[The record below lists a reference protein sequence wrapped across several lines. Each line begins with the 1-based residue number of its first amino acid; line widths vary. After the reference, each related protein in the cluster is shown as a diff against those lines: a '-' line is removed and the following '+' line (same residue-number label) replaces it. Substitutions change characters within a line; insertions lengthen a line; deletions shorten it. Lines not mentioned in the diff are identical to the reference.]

1 MDRGRG
7 LDYGRGPMVPSPPG
21 GSSRLVLIDASS
33 FIFRA
38 YHAIPPLTNRKG
50 VPTNAT
56 LGFTRQVLKALKEL
70 NPTHVALAF
79 DKESRA
85 ERQKIDPN
93 YKANRQAM
101 PEDLAQQFPYIR
113 QVVEALNLPVLEVA
127 GWEADDV
134 IGTLARRAT
143 AEGFCVLVV
152 TGDKDFVQIV
162 DKDVHLYDPQNER
175 YTDPDEVKERLGIE
189 PKQMRDYLALIGD
202 AVDNVP
208 KVPGIG
214 PKSAVELLTQF
225 GSVDAMLERLSEVKK
240 PKMREAI
247 AAHRES
253 LLRARDLV
261 TFRTDLQLDV
271 SIEDLKR
278 QPPHDEQLRQLFTD
292 LEFSALLRELPA
304 KAATGGEATGESTGA
319 APRTAAKL
327 PAQTE
332 IVTTKEALQALAA
345 AVREA
350 GAVTLVPAYEGLPF
364 AGLLVGLGVALKD
377 GTTRYVPLAHEGLGV
392 EQVRPADFKAALQG
406 VLEDAAVK
414 KGGHDLKALWL
425 LLNREGI
432 RLRGG
437 EDDVELLSYL
447 LDASRRDHSVEF
459 LARERL
465 QVDLPELPTTS
476 GRKARALKEHAPQEV
491 ALAYAVR
498 AEAARQLAP
507 GLWEELEPLGLTKLA
522 RELELP
528 LVPLLARMESRG
540 VKVDV
545 KVLRQ
550 ISDKVGADCE
560 AKVKEIHTLA
570 GTEFNVGSNP
580 QLAEV
585 LYKKLELPVLK
596 RGKTGPSTDQEVL
609 EKLAEVHPLPRAII
623 EYRSLSKLKSTY
635 LDTLPELARNGR
647 IHTTFHQAAT
657 ATGRLSSSD
666 PNLQNI
672 PIRTELGMEIRRA
685 FIADEGKQL
694 VSADYSQ
701 IELRLLAHIAEDPVL
716 IDAFARD
723 EDIHSRTAAEIFGVA
738 QDQVT
743 RDQRRVA
750 KTVNFGIAYGLSSYG
765 LSTRLNIPDEEA
777 RDIIERYFTRYA
789 GIKRYLEETVR
800 VARER
805 GYVETLFGRRRPMAD
820 LRAKNRQVVQAAER
834 AAINM
839 PIQGTAAD
847 LIKKAM
853 LAVDAELEKQG
864 LQTQMLLQVHDEL
877 LFEAPED
884 EVERV
889 KELAR
894 RCMNAV
900 MQLKVP
906 LKVEVGAG
914 KTWADAH

>member
-1 MDRGRG
+1 
-7 LDYGRGPMVPSPPG
+7 MVPSPPNG
-21 GSSRLVLIDASS
+21 APRLVLIDASS

-38 YHAIPPLTNRKG
+38 YHAIPPLTTRQG

-93 YKANRQAM
+93 YKANRKAM

-113 QVVEALNLPVLEVA
+113 KVVEGLALPILEVA

-134 IGTLARRAT
+134 IGTLARRAIT
-143 AEGFCVLVV
+143 EGFSVLVV

-162 DKDVHLYDPQNER
+162 DDNVHLYDPQNER
-175 YTDPDEVKERLGIE
+175 YTNPAEVKERLGIV
-189 PKQMRDYLALIGD
+189 PTQMRDYLSLIGD
-202 AVDNVP
+202 AIDNVP

-214 PKSAVELLTQF
+214 PKTAVELLTQF
-225 GSVDAMLERLSEVKK
+225 GSVDALLERLAEVKK
-240 PKMREAI
+240 PKMR
-247 AAHRES
+247 AALEEHRES

-261 TFRTDLQLDV
+261 TFRTDLALDV
-271 SIEDLKR
+271 SIAGLQR
-278 QPPHDEQLRQLFTD
+278 QPPREDVLRPLFTE
-292 LEFSALLRELPA
+292 LEFSALLKELPA
-304 KAATGGEATGESTGA
+304 REPTTLSVE
-319 APRTAAKL
+319 
-327 PAQTE
+327 TE
-332 IVTTKEALQALAA
+332 LVTTQEALEALAA
-345 AVREA
+345 RVRE
-350 GAVTLVPAYEGLPF
+350 GGQVTLVPAYEGLPV
-364 AGLLVGLGVALKD
+364 AARLVGLGVALAD
-377 GTTRYVPLAHEGLGV
+377 GTTRYVPLHHEGLGV
-392 EQVRPADFKAALQG
+392 EQVRPADFKRALQG
-406 VLEDAAVK
+406 VLEEGRVK

-425 LLNREGI
+425 LLSHEGI
-432 RLRGG
+432 ELQGL

-447 LDASRRDHSVEF
+447 LDASRRDHSLDF

-465 QVDLPELPTTS
+465 QVELPALPATG
-476 GRKARALKEHAPQEV
+476 GRKARPLREFSPQEV
-491 ALAYAVR
+491 AAAYAAR
-498 AEAARQLAP
+498 ADVARRLAP
-507 GLWEELEPLGLTKLA
+507 GLWEELEPLGLARLA

-528 LVPLLARMESRG
+528 LVPLLARMEARG

-545 KVLRQ
+545 QALRR
-550 ISDKVGADCE
+550 ISEKVGGECDT
-560 AKVKEIHTLA
+560 KVKEIHQLA
-570 GTEFNVGSNP
+570 GTEFNVGSNT

-609 EKLAEVHPLPRAII
+609 EKLAEKHPLPRAII

-635 LDTLPELARNGR
+635 LDTLPDLVMKDERL
-647 IHTTFHQAAT
+647 HTTFHQAAT

-672 PIRTELGMEIRRA
+672 PVRTELGMEIRRA
-685 FIADEGKQL
+685 FIAEEGHQL

-701 IELRLLAHIAEDPVL
+701 IELRLLAHIAEDAVL
-716 IDAFARD
+716 LDAFARD
-723 EDIHSRTAAEIFGVA
+723 EDIHSRTAAEVFGVE
-738 QDQVT
+738 QGQVT

-750 KTVNFGIAYGLSSYG
+750 KMVNFGIAYGLSPYG
-765 LSTRLNIPDEEA
+765 LSTRLNIPEEEA

-789 GIKRYLEETVR
+789 GIKRYLDETVR

-805 GYVETLFGRRRPMAD
+805 GYVETLFGRRRPMGD
-820 LRAKNRQVVQAAER
+820 LNAKNRQVMQGAER

-847 LIKKAM
+847 LMKKAM
-853 LAVDAELEKQG
+853 LEVEAELRRQG
-864 LQTQMLLQVHDEL
+864 LRTRILLQVHDEL
-877 LFEAPED
+877 LFEAPEA
-884 EVERV
+884 EVEAV
-889 KELAR
+889 KTLSRE
-894 RCMNAV
+894 CMSGV
-900 MQLKVP
+900 MRLKIP

-914 KTWADAH
+914 NTWADAH

>member
-1 MDRGRG
+1 
-7 LDYGRGPMVPSPPG
+7 MVPSPPSG
-21 GSSRLVLIDASS
+21 APRLVLIDASS

-38 YHAIPPLTNRKG
+38 YHAIPPLTNRQG

-70 NPTHVALAF
+70 NPSHVALAF
-79 DKESRA
+79 DKESRT

-93 YKANRQAM
+93 YKANRQAL

-113 QVVEALNLPVLEVA
+113 RVVEALNLPVWEVA

-134 IGTLARRAT
+134 IGTLAKRAR

-162 DKDVHLYDPQNER
+162 DEDVHLYDPQNDR
-175 YTDPDEVKERLGIE
+175 YTDPAEVKERLGIE
-189 PKQMRDYLALIGD
+189 PRQMRDYLALIGD

-214 PKSAVELLTQF
+214 PKTAVELLHQF
-225 GSVDAMLERLSEVKK
+225 GGVDVLLERVSEVKK

-247 AAHRES
+247 ASHRES

-261 TFRTDLQLDV
+261 TFRTDLTLDV

-278 QPPHDEQLRQLFTD
+278 RPMKDEQLRQLFTE
-292 LEFSALLRELPA
+292 LEFSALLRELSAKEPTKGTPAEPA
-304 KAATGGEATGESTGA
+304 KLTRE
-319 APRTAAKL
+319 
-327 PAQTE
+327 TE
-332 IVTTKEALQALAA
+332 LVTTKAALQALAE

-350 GAVTLVPAYEGLPF
+350 GEVTLIPAYEGLPF
-364 AGLLVGLGVALKD
+364 AASLVGLGVALKD
-377 GTTRYVPLAHEGLGV
+377 GTTRYVPLRHEVLGV
-392 EQVRPADFKAALQG
+392 EQVRPVDFQEALRG

-414 KGGHDLKALWL
+414 KGGHDLKALTL
-425 LLNREGI
+425 LLNREGLQ
-432 RLRGG
+432 LRGG

-447 LDASRRDHSVEF
+447 LDASRRDHGLEILS
-459 LARERL
+459 RERL
-465 QVDLPELPTTS
+465 QADLPALPSTG
-476 GRKARALKEHAPQEV
+476 GRKARPLKDFPPQEV
-491 ALAYAVR
+491 ALAYATR
-498 AEAARQLAP
+498 ADAARRLAP
-507 GLWEELEPLGLTKLA
+507 GLWEELEALKLTRLA

-528 LVPLLARMESRG
+528 LVPLLARMEERG

-545 KVLRQ
+545 KVLRE
-550 ISDKVGADCE
+550 ISEKVGADCE
-560 AKVKEIHTLA
+560 QIVRKIHETA
-570 GTEFNVGSNP
+570 GHEFNVGSNP
-580 QLAEV
+580 QLAQV
-585 LYKKLELPVLK
+585 LYEEQKLPILKK
-596 RGKTGPSTDQEVL
+596 GKTGPSTDQEVL
-609 EKLAEVHPLPRAII
+609 EQLAEKHPENPLPRAII
-623 EYRSLSKLKSTY
+623 EYRTLSKLKSTY
-635 LDTLPELARNGR
+635 LDTLPDLVARDGR
-647 IHTTFHQAAT
+647 LHTTYHQAAT

-685 FIADEGKQL
+685 FIAEEGHQL

-716 IDAFARD
+716 LEAFARD

-738 QDQVT
+738 PEQVT

-750 KTVNFGIAYGLSSYG
+750 KTVNFGIAYGLSPYG
-765 LSTRLNIPDEEA
+765 LSTRLNIREEEA

-789 GIKRYLEETVR
+789 GIKRYLDETVKE
-800 VARER
+800 ARAK

-820 LRAKNRQVVQAAER
+820 LNAKNRQVVQAAER

-853 LAVDAELEKQG
+853 LAVEAELEKQG
-864 LQTQMLLQVHDEL
+864 LRTRMLLQVHDEL
-877 LFEAPED
+877 LFEAPD
-884 EVERV
+884 TEVEAV
-889 KELAR
+889 KELSR
-894 RCMNAV
+894 HCMSAV
-900 MQLKVP
+900 MKLKVP

>member
-1 MDRGRG
+1 
-7 LDYGRGPMVPSPPG
+7 MVPSPP
-21 GSSRLVLIDASS
+21 SDAPRLVLIDASS

-38 YHAIPPLTNRKG
+38 YHAIPPLTTRQG

-70 NPTHVALAF
+70 APSHVALAF

-93 YKANRQAM
+93 YKANRKET

-113 QVVEALNLPVLEVA
+113 KVVEGLALPILEVA

-143 AEGFCVLVV
+143 AEGFSVLVV

-162 DKDVHLYDPQNER
+162 DEKVHLYDPANER
-175 YTDPDEVKERLGIE
+175 YTDPAEVKERLGIQ
-189 PKQMRDYLALIGD
+189 PAQMRDYLALIGD

-225 GSVDAMLERLSEVKK
+225 GGVDALLERLPEVKK
-240 PKMREAI
+240 PKMR
-247 AAHRES
+247 AALEEHRES

-261 TFRTDLQLDV
+261 TFRTDLALDV
-271 SIEDLKR
+271 SIESLKR
-278 QPPHDEQLRQLFTD
+278 QPLHEAPLRQLFTE
-292 LEFSALLRELPA
+292 LEFSALLKELPA
-304 KAATGGEATGESTGA
+304 REPT
-319 APRTAAKL
+319 KL
-327 PAQTE
+327 TVETE
-332 IVTTKEALQALAA
+332 LVTTKEALEALATR
-345 AVREA
+345 VREA
-350 GAVTLVPAYEGLPF
+350 GRVTLLPAYEGQPV
-364 AGLLVGLGVALKD
+364 ASSLVGLGVALAD
-377 GTTRYVPLAHEGLGV
+377 GTPCYVPLRHEGLGV
-392 EQVRPADFKAALQG
+392 EQVRLADFKQALQG
-406 VLEDAAVK
+406 VLEDAHVK

-425 LLNREGI
+425 LLSREGI
-432 RLRGG
+432 ELRGG

-447 LDASRRDHSVEF
+447 LDASRRDHSLEF

-465 QVDLPELPTTS
+465 QVDLPALPSTG
-476 GRKARALKEHAPQEV
+476 GRKPRPLKDFSPPEV
-491 ALAYAVR
+491 SVAYALR
-498 AEAARQLAP
+498 ADVARRIAP
-507 GLWEELEPLGLTKLA
+507 GLWEELEPLGLAKLA

-545 KVLRQ
+545 KALRR
-550 ISDKVGADCE
+550 ISEQVGADCE
-560 AKVKEIHTLA
+560 AKVKEIHQLA

-609 EKLAEVHPLPRAII
+609 EKLAEQHALPRAII

-635 LDTLPELARNGR
+635 LDTLPELVTKDGR
-647 IHTTFHQAAT
+647 LHTTFHQAAT

-685 FIADEGKQL
+685 FIAEEGHQL

-701 IELRLLAHIAEDPVL
+701 IELRLLAHIAGDEVL
-716 IDAFARD
+716 LDAFARD
-723 EDIHSRTAAEIFGVA
+723 EDIHSRTAAEIFGVP
-738 QDQVT
+738 QEQVT

-750 KTVNFGIAYGLSSYG
+750 KMVNFGIAYGLSPYG
-765 LSTRLNIPDEEA
+765 LSTRLNIPEEEA

-789 GIKRYLEETVR
+789 GIKRYLDETVK
-800 VARER
+800 VAREK
-805 GYVETLFGRRRPMAD
+805 GYVETLFGRRRPMGD
-820 LRAKNRQVVQAAER
+820 LSAKNRQVVQGAER

-847 LIKKAM
+847 LMKKAM
-853 LAVDAELEKQG
+853 LDVDEELRRQG
-864 LQTQMLLQVHDEL
+864 LRTRMLLQVHDEL
-877 LFEAPED
+877 LFEAPDD
-884 EVERV
+884 EVEAVR
-889 KELAR
+889 ELSR
-894 RCMNAV
+894 RCMSAV
-900 MQLKVP
+900 MQLKIP

-914 KTWADAH
+914 NTWADAH

>member
-1 MDRGRG
+1 
-7 LDYGRGPMVPSPPG
+7 MVPSPPPG
-21 GSSRLVLIDASS
+21 VSRLVLIDASS

-38 YHAIPPLTNRKG
+38 YHAIPPLTTRQG

-70 NPTHVALAF
+70 EPSHVALAF

-93 YKANRQAM
+93 YKAHRKAM
-101 PEDLAQQFPYIR
+101 PEDLGQQFPYIR
-113 QVVEALNLPVLEVA
+113 QVAEGLGLPILEVA

-143 AEGFCVLVV
+143 AEGFHVLVV

-162 DKDVHLYDPQNER
+162 DDRVHLYDPQNER
-175 YTDPDEVKERLGIE
+175 YTTPAEVKERLGIE
-189 PKQMRDYLALIGD
+189 PAQMRDYLALIGD

-225 GSVDAMLERLSEVKK
+225 GGVDALLTRLAEVKK
-240 PKMREAI
+240 PKMR
-247 AAHRES
+247 AALEEHRDS

-261 TFRTDLQLDV
+261 TFRTDLTLDV
-271 SIEDLKR
+271 TLEALQR
-278 QPPHDEQLRQLFTD
+278 QPLRDAQLRQLFTE
-292 LEFSALLRELPA
+292 LEFTALLRELPTQA
-304 KAATGGEATGESTGA
+304 PTQLATET
-319 APRTAAKL
+319 PL
-327 PAQTE
+327 
-332 IVTTKEALQALAA
+332 VTTAEALEALAGR
-345 AVREA
+345 VREA
-350 GAVTLVPAYEGLPF
+350 GRVTLIPAYEGLPLN
-364 AGLLVGLGVALKD
+364 ASLVGLGVSLAD
-377 GTTRYVPLAHEGLGV
+377 GASLYVPLRHEGLGV
-392 EQVRPADFKAALQG
+392 EQVRLADFKRALQG

-414 KGGHDLKALWL
+414 KGGHDLKALAL
-425 LLNREGI
+425 LLAREGMA
-432 RLRGG
+432 LKGG

-447 LDASRRDHSVEF
+447 LDASRRDHSLEL

-465 QVDLPELPTTS
+465 HVELPPPPTTG
-476 GRKARALKEHAPQEV
+476 GRKARPLKEYAPAEV
-491 ALAYAVR
+491 AAAFGSR
-498 AEAARQLAP
+498 ADVARQLAP
-507 GLWEELEPLGLTKLA
+507 GLWEELGPLGLDKLA
-522 RELELP
+522 HELELP
-528 LVPLLARMESRG
+528 LVPLLASMESRG

-545 KVLRQ
+545 KTLRR
-550 ISDKVGADCE
+550 ISEQVGADCD
-560 AKVKEIHTLA
+560 AKVKQIHELA

-609 EKLAEVHPLPRAII
+609 EKLAEQHALPRAII

-635 LDTLPELARNGR
+635 LDTLPELVGPDGR
-647 IHTTFHQAAT
+647 LHTTFHQAAT

-672 PIRTELGMEIRRA
+672 PIRTELGLEIRRA
-685 FIADEGKQL
+685 FIAEEGHQL

-701 IELRLLAHIAEDPVL
+701 IELRLLAHIAGDEVL
-716 IDAFARD
+716 LDAFAQD
-723 EDIHSRTAAEIFGVA
+723 EDIHSRTAAEIFGVPQA
-738 QDQVT
+738 EVT

-750 KTVNFGIAYGLSSYG
+750 KMVNFGIAYGLS
-765 LSTRLNIPDEEA
+765 TRLNIPEEDA

-789 GIKRYLEETVR
+789 GIKRYLDETVK

-805 GYVETLFGRRRPMAD
+805 GYVETLFGRRRPMGD
-820 LRAKNRQVVQAAER
+820 LNAKNRQVVQAAER

-847 LIKKAM
+847 LMKKAM
-853 LAVDAELEKQG
+853 LDVEAELRRQG
-864 LQTQMLLQVHDEL
+864 LQTRMLLQVHDEL
-877 LFEAPED
+877 LFEAPD
-884 EVERV
+884 AEVERV
-889 KELAR
+889 KELSR
-894 RCMNAV
+894 RCMGAV
-900 MQLKVP
+900 MTLKIP

>member
-1 MDRGRG
+1 
-7 LDYGRGPMVPSPPG
+7 MVPSPPS
-21 GSSRLVLIDASS
+21 GSSPRLVLIDASS

-38 YHAIPPLTNRKG
+38 YHAIPPLTNRQG

-93 YKANRQAM
+93 YKANRQAL

-113 QVVEALNLPVLEVA
+113 RVVEALHLPVLEVA

-134 IGTLARRAT
+134 IGTLAKQAKT
-143 AEGFCVLVV
+143 EGFCVLVV

-162 DKDVHLYDPQNER
+162 DEDVHLYDPGNER
-175 YTDPDEVKERLGIE
+175 YTDLDAVKERLGIE
-189 PKQMRDYLALIGD
+189 PRQMRDYLALIGD

-214 PKSAVELLTQF
+214 PKTAVELLHQF
-225 GSVDAMLERLSEVKK
+225 GGVDALLERLSEVKK
-240 PKMREAI
+240 PKMREALE
-247 AAHRES
+247 AHRES

-261 TFRTDLQLDV
+261 TFRTDLKLDV
-271 SIEDLKR
+271 SMEDLKR
-278 QPPHDEQLRQLFTD
+278 QSPHDEQLRQLFTE
-292 LEFSALLRELPA
+292 LEFTALLRELPA
-304 KAATGGEATGESTGA
+304 KTPGAESGA
-319 APRTAAKL
+319 APGAAPSAAPTTAPVKL
-327 PAQTE
+327 TLETQL
-332 IVTTKEALQALAA
+332 VTTKEALQELAA

-350 GAVTLVPAYEGLPF
+350 GEVTLIPAYEGLPVS
-364 AGLLVGLGVALKD
+364 GRLVGLGVGLKD
-377 GTTRYVPLAHEGLGV
+377 GTTRYIPVGHEGLGV
-392 EQVRPADFKAALQG
+392 EQVKPPDFKAALQG
-406 VLEDAAVK
+406 VLGDAAVK
-414 KGGHDLKALWL
+414 KGGHDLKALTL
-425 LLNREGI
+425 LLNREGVE
-432 RLRGG
+432 LRGG
-437 EDDVELLSYL
+437 ENDVELLSYL
-447 LDASRRDHSVEF
+447 LDASRRDHG
-459 LARERL
+459 LDILTRERF
-465 QVDLPELPTTS
+465 QADLPELPATG
-476 GRKARALKEHAPQEV
+476 GRKARALKEFSPQELSV
-491 ALAYAVR
+491 AYAAR
-498 AEAARQLAP
+498 ADAARRLAP
-507 GLWEELEPLGLTKLA
+507 GLWQELEPLGLTKLA

-528 LVPLLARMESRG
+528 LVPLLARMEEHG
-540 VKVDV
+540 VKLDV
-545 KVLRQ
+545 KTLRE
-550 ISDKVGADCE
+550 ISEKVGADCE
-560 AKVKEIHTLA
+560 SKVKEIHTLA

-580 QLAEV
+580 QLSEV

-609 EKLAEVHPLPRAII
+609 EKLAEIHPLPRAII

-635 LDTLPELARNGR
+635 LDTLPDLVAKDGR
-647 IHTTFHQAAT
+647 IHTTYHQAAT

-666 PNLQNI
+666 PNIQNI

-685 FIADEGKQL
+685 FIAEEGHQL

-723 EDIHSRTAAEIFGVA
+723 EDIHSRTAAEIFGVP
-738 QDQVT
+738 QGEVT
-743 RDQRRVA
+743 KDQRRVS
-750 KTVNFGIAYGLSSYG
+750 KMVNFGIAYGLSPHG
-765 LSTRLNIPDEEA
+765 LSTRLNIPQEEA

-789 GIKRYLEETVR
+789 GIKRYLDETVR
-800 VARER
+800 VARTK

-820 LRAKNRQVVQAAER
+820 LNAKNRQVVQAAER

-853 LAVDAELEKQG
+853 LEVAVELEKQG
-864 LQTQMLLQVHDEL
+864 LRTRMLLQVHDEL
-877 LFEAPED
+877 LFESPDA
-884 EVERV
+884 EVDAV
-889 KELAR
+889 KELSR
-894 RCMNAV
+894 KCMSAV

>member
-1 MDRGRG
+1 
-7 LDYGRGPMVPSPPG
+7 MVPSPPSG
-21 GSSRLVLIDASS
+21 APRLVLIDASS

-93 YKANRQAM
+93 YKANRKET

-113 QVVEALNLPVLEVA
+113 KVVEALHLPVLEVA

-175 YTDPDEVKERLGIE
+175 YTDPAGVKERLGIE

-225 GSVDAMLERLSEVKK
+225 GSVDALLERLSEVKK
-240 PKMREAI
+240 PKMREALES
-247 AAHRES
+247 HRES

-271 SIEDLKR
+271 SVADLARK
-278 QPPHDEQLRQLFTD
+278 QPQDEQLRQLFTE

-304 KAATGGEATGESTGA
+304 KAATGEPASAGA
-319 APRTAAKL
+319 APKTAAKL
-327 PAQTE
+327 ATQTE
-332 IVTTKEALQALAA
+332 LVTTKEALQALAA

-350 GAVTLVPAYEGLPF
+350 GAVALVPAYEGLPF
-364 AGLLVGLGVALKD
+364 TGSLVGLGVALKD
-377 GTTRYVPLAHEGLGV
+377 GTTRYVPLAHEGLV

-447 LDASRRDHSVEF
+447 LDASQRDHSLEF
-459 LARERL
+459 LSRERF

-476 GRKARALKEHAPQEV
+476 GRKARALKEHTPQEV
-491 ALAYAVR
+491 SLAYAVR
-498 AEAARQLAP
+498 ADAARQLAP
-507 GLWEELEPLGLTKLA
+507 GLWEELEPLGLAKLA

-550 ISDKVGADCE
+550 ISDKVGADCD
-560 AKVKEIHTLA
+560 AKVKEIHQLA

-580 QLAEV
+580 QLADV

-609 EKLAEVHPLPRAII
+609 EKLAEAHPLPRAII

-635 LDTLPELARNGR
+635 LDTLPELVAKDGR
-647 IHTTFHQAAT
+647 IHTTFHQATA

-666 PNLQNI
+666 PNIQNI

-685 FIADEGKQL
+685 FIAEEGHQL

-743 RDQRRVA
+743 KDQRRVA

-789 GIKRYLEETVR
+789 GIRRYLEETVH
-800 VARER
+800 VAREK

-853 LAVDAELEKQG
+853 LAVEAELEKQG
-864 LQTQMLLQVHDEL
+864 LRTQMLLQVHDEL
-877 LFEAPED
+877 LFEAPEA
-884 EVERV
+884 EVEAV
-889 KELAR
+889 KELSR
-894 RCMNAV
+894 RCMTAV

-914 KTWADAH
+914 RNWADAH

>member
-1 MDRGRG
+1 
-7 LDYGRGPMVPSPPG
+7 MVPSP
-21 GSSRLVLIDASS
+21 SSGAPRLVLIDASS

-70 NPTHVALAF
+70 QPTHVALAF

-93 YKANRQAM
+93 YKAHRKET
-101 PEDLAQQFPYIR
+101 PEDLQQQFPYIR

-134 IGTLARRAT
+134 IGTLARRAK

-162 DKDVHLYDPQNER
+162 DDDVHLYDPQNER
-175 YTDPDEVKERLGIE
+175 YTTPAEVKERLGIE
-189 PKQMRDYLALIGD
+189 PAQMRDYLALIGD

-214 PKSAVELLTQF
+214 PKSAVELLHQF
-225 GSVDAMLERLSEVKK
+225 GGVDALLERLDEVKK
-240 PKMREAI
+240 PKMREAL
-247 AAHRES
+247 AGHRES

-261 TFRTDLQLDV
+261 TFRTDLELGV
-271 SIEDLKR
+271 SIPELARR
-278 QPPHDEQLRQLFTD
+278 QPHDEQMRQLFTE
-292 LEFSALLRELPA
+292 LEFSALLRELPPKGA
-304 KAATGGEATGESTGA
+304 TGA
-319 APRTAAKL
+319 ATQEAPKTAAKL
-327 PAQTE
+327 AAQTE
-332 IVTTKEALQALAA
+332 IATTKEALQAVAA
-345 AVREA
+345 AARES
-350 GAVTLVPAYEGLPF
+350 GEVTLVPAYEGLSF
-364 AGLLVGLGVALKD
+364 AASLVGLGVALKD
-377 GTTRYVPLAHEGLGV
+377 GTTRYVPLAHEGLV
-392 EQVRPADFKAALQG
+392 EQARPADFKAALQG

-425 LLNREGI
+425 LLERVGI
-432 RLRGG
+432 QLRGV
-437 EDDVELLSYL
+437 ENDIELLSYL
-447 LDASRRDHSVEF
+447 LDASRRDHSLEF
-459 LARERL
+459 LARDRL

-476 GRKARALKEHAPQEV
+476 GRKARALKEHTPEEV
-491 ALAYAVR
+491 AQAYAIR
-498 AEAARQLAP
+498 ADAARQLAP
-507 GLWEELEPLGLTKLA
+507 GLWEELEPLGLAKLA

-528 LVPLLARMESRG
+528 LVPLLARMESVG

-545 KVLRQ
+545 KVLRE
-550 ISDKVGADCE
+550 ISEKVGADCE
-560 AKVKEIHTLA
+560 AKVKEIHQLA

-635 LDTLPELARNGR
+635 LDTLPELVARDGR
-647 IHTTFHQAAT
+647 IHTTFHQATA

-685 FIADEGKQL
+685 FIAEEGHLL

-701 IELRLLAHIAEDPVL
+701 VELRLLAHIAEDPVL

-750 KTVNFGIAYGLSSYG
+750 KTVNFGIAYGLSPYG
-765 LSTRLNIPDEEA
+765 LSTRLNIPEEEA

-789 GIKRYLEETVR
+789 GIKRYLDETVR
-800 VARER
+800 VAKEK
-805 GYVETLFGRRRPMAD
+805 GYVETLFGRRRPMGD

-864 LQTQMLLQVHDEL
+864 LRTRMLLQVHDEL
-877 LFEAPED
+877 LFEAPES
-884 EVERV
+884 EVDAV
-889 KELAR
+889 KALSRE
-894 RCMNAV
+894 CMSSV
-900 MQLKVP
+900 MELKVP

-914 KTWADAH
+914 KNWADAH

>member
-1 MDRGRG
+1 
-7 LDYGRGPMVPSPPG
+7 MVPSPPS
-21 GSSRLVLIDASS
+21 GSPRLVLIDASS

-93 YKANRQAM
+93 YKANRKET
-101 PEDLAQQFPYIR
+101 PEDLAQQFPFIR
-113 QVVEALNLPVLEVA
+113 QVVEAMNLPVLEVA

-175 YTDPDEVKERLGIE
+175 YTDPAGVKERLGIE
-189 PKQMRDYLALIGD
+189 PTQMRDYLALIGD

-271 SIEDLKR
+271 SIEGLKR
-278 QPPHDEQLRQLFTD
+278 QPPHDEQMRQLFTE
-292 LEFSALLRELPA
+292 LEFSALLRELPP
-304 KAATGGEATGESTGA
+304 KAATGGEAAGEGTGTGVGVT
-319 APRTAAKL
+319 PRTAATL
-327 PAQTE
+327 PAKTE
-332 IVTTKEALQALAA
+332 IITTKEALEALATA
-345 AVREA
+345 IREA

-364 AGLLVGLGVALKD
+364 ASSLVGLGVALKD
-377 GTTRYVPLAHEGLGV
+377 GTTRYVPLAHEGLV
-392 EQVRPADFKAALQG
+392 QQARPADFKAALQG
-406 VLEDAAVK
+406 VLEDEAVK

-432 RLRGG
+432 QLRGG

-459 LARERL
+459 LSRERL
-465 QVDLPELPTTS
+465 QVDLPGLPTTS
-476 GRKARALKEHAPQEV
+476 GRKARALKEHSPEEV

-507 GLWEELEPLGLTKLA
+507 GLWEELEPLGLAKLA

-560 AKVKEIHTLA
+560 AKVKEIHQLA

-685 FIADEGKQL
+685 FIAEEGNQL

-777 RDIIERYFTRYA
+777 RDIIERYFKRYA

-853 LAVDAELEKQG
+853 LAVDAELQKQG
-864 LQTQMLLQVHDEL
+864 LRTQMLLQVHDEL
-877 LFEAPED
+877 LFEAPES
-884 EVERV
+884 EVEQV

-894 RCMNAV
+894 QCMNAV

-914 KTWADAH
+914 RTWADAH